1 MDITKDMLQAAT
13 RKAVE
18 AGLLPR
24 RVYAEDIATNAE
36 IMHDIL
42 EAALES
48 AAKSDSDLAG
58 HASRPG

>member
-1 MDITKDMLQAAT
+1 MNITEDMLQAAT

-24 RVYAEDIATNAE
+24 RMYVEDIATNAE

-48 AAKSDSDLAG
+48 ATKGDKDLADHG
-58 HASRPG
+58 TRPS

>member
-1 MDITKDMLQAAT
+1 MNITKDMLQAAT

-24 RVYAEDIATNAE
+24 RVYVEDIATNAE
-36 IMHDIL
+36 IMRDIL

-48 AAKSDSDLAG
+48 AGKGDKDLASQG
-58 HASRPG
+58 TRPG

>member
-36 IMHDIL
+36 IMRDIL
-42 EAALES
+42 EAALEN
-48 AAKSDSDLAG
+48 AGKNDSDLCG
-58 HASRPG
+58 PSPRPS

>member
-24 RVYAEDIATNAE
+24 RVYVEDIATNAE
-36 IMHDIL
+36 IMRDIL

-48 AAKSDSDLAG
+48 AAKSDSDLSSPA
-58 HASRPG
+58 PQPN